1 MFSLLHGWP
10 QIIMK
15 VAVIGAGNSGLISIK
30 CCLDEGLEPTCYE
43 RSEDIGG
50 LWRFTPEVE
59 SGRASIYESVVTNT
73 SKEMMCYSDFP
84 FPENFPNFLHNSK
97 MLEYYKKFVEKFDL
111 LKYIQFQTIVRSVKK
126 HPSFSSTGQ
135 WEVTTEK
142 NGKQDTTIFDA
153 VLVCSGHHSDP
164 YYPLEDFPGINTFKG
179 EHFHSREYKN
189 SKAFNG
195 KRVVVVGMGNSGAD
209 IAVELSRTAAQ
220 VFLSTRRGS
229 WVMSRVFEHGYPWD
243 ICFDTRFQ
251 NWLRN
256 TLPTSFVI
264 WLTEKKMNAWF
275 DHANFGLQPRDS
287 TQFKEP
293 LFNDELPSRITCG
306 YVVVKPDVTEFTE
319 TSLKF
324 EDGTS
329 VENIDVVIF
338 ATGYRFSFPFLDES
352 IIKVKDNKISLYRN
366 IFPENLEKPTLGVI
380 GLIQPLGPIMS
391 SSEIQARWVTRVFKG
406 LCTLPPPDAI
416 RKDIEKKKEIAM
428 SRFGPRRE
436 HTIQVDYIEY
446 LDELTTDIGCKP
458 NILELLTKDP
468 VLAFKI
474 IFGPCTPAQFR
485 LTGPGKW
492 PIARKQIMTTWDRI
506 MKPTKTRVVKS
517 QDRSSMS
524 VIFGVGG
531 LCILAL
537 LLAVIMYK
545 N

>member
-1 MFSLLHGWP
+1 MR
-10 QIIMK
+10 
-15 VAVIGAGNSGLISIK
+15 VAIIGAGNSGLTSIK

-43 RSEDIGG
+43 RSDDIGG
-50 LWRFTPEVE
+50 LWRFTAEVE

-97 MLEYYKKFVEKFDL
+97 MLEYYKKYAERFGL
-111 LKYIQFQTIVRSVKK
+111 LKYIQFQTVVRSVKK

-142 NGKQDTTIFDA
+142 NGKQETTTYDA
-153 VLVCSGHHSDP
+153 VMVCSGHHSEP
-164 YYPLEDFPGINTFKG
+164 YYPLESFPGINTFQG
-179 EHFHSREYKN
+179 QYFHSREYKN
-189 SKAFNG
+189 AKAFKG
-195 KRVVVVGMGNSGAD
+195 KRVVIVGMGNSGAD

-229 WVMSRVFEHGYPWD
+229 WVMSRVFEQGYPWD

-256 TLPTSFVI
+256 TLPTPIVI
-264 WLTEKKMNAWF
+264 WLTEKKMNEWF
-275 DHANFGLQPRDS
+275 NHANYGLQPQDS

-306 YVVVKPDVTEFTE
+306 YVVVKPNVTEFTE
-319 TSLKF
+319 TSVKF
-324 EDGTS
+324 DDGTTE
-329 VENIDVVIF
+329 ENIDVVIF

-352 IIKVKDNKISLYRN
+352 VIKVENNKTSLYRN

-380 GLIQPLGPIMS
+380 GLVQPLGPIMA

-406 LCTLPPPDAI
+406 LCTLPPPDVI
-416 RKDIEKKKEIAM
+416 KKDIEKKREIAIK
-428 SRFGPRRE
+428 RFGQRRE
-436 HTIQVDYIEY
+436 TTIQLDYIEY

-458 NILELLTKDP
+458 NILGVFMSDP
-468 VLAFKI
+468 VLALKLL
-474 IFGPCTPAQFR
+474 FGPCTPAQFR

-492 PIARKQIMTTWDRI
+492 PMAREQIMTTWNRI
-506 MKPTKTRVVKS
+506 LKPTKTRVVKK
-517 QDRSSMS
+517 QDKGSMS
-524 VIFGVGG
+524 MIFG
-531 LCILAL
+531 LCVFAL
-537 LLAVIMYK
+537 LLAIIMYS